1 MLQYLGIIE
10 QRTNEILQLYAASQ
24 SGGHGGGGLDGVLGT
39 IGSILGQGPQTP
51 AGATTIA
58 IEPPSTTDD
67 LQTEVRGAENLSA
80 SNRTGSGRK
89 GRSFD
94 KWEV

>member
-39 IGSILGQGPQTP
+39 IGSILGQGPHTP

-58 IEPPSTTDD
+58 IEPPTTTDD
-67 LQTEVRGAENLSA
+67 LQTEVGGALL
-80 SNRTGSGRK
+80 T
-89 GRSFD
+89 SFHL
-94 KWEV
+94 VFTN